1 MKDFDSKKK
10 IIMIVVSSLLLV
22 IGVTFAYFINK
33 SNKEASANVNIRSDS
48 LDKLTFNVDKDI
60 SLNPNQF
67 NFASGAGSLTDNAVA
82 SANLK
87 ASSLGNKASYNYYV
101 YLNITNNEFIYTTSD
116 SKPEIILTVTD
127 PTGAEVKSI
136 DGLTYYQN
144 IKIND
149 TNTINGFD
157 VTTKTGLIEIANKY
171 EISTTS
177 EVKQEW
183 NITLTFV
190 NLDSDQ
196 SKNSQKNLDGVVI
209 IQENVV
215 YDSIA
220 AACTGKEMGSCI
232 AENYISD
239 SSIYYHDSKLENGA
253 GDNSYRYAGASDSVN
268 NFVCFGSNADTCPNN
283 NLYRIIGVLDDQ
295 VKLIKYDYATKDML
309 GTDSSY
315 YTSYDADSF
324 SGESKGENALE
335 DISQYFRG
343 YDTAWSASKLNTLSL
358 NTNYINYLGTDWT
371 SKIATHTWIVG
382 GNTADNIYEVPVATT
397 YKNEIVS
404 PASNTTYDAKVGLMY
419 ASDFGFATSQST
431 WTSNLIDINL
441 NNSDLNWMF
450 MGVDEHTIIYS
461 LSESLPIIIVSSIEK
476 DMSYRDFVA
485 ILKRWGDWPSTLR
498 PVFYL
503 NNDVKLA
510 SGTGTISDPYRIEV

>member
-67 NFASGAGSLTDNAVA
+67 NFASGAGSLTDSAVA

-253 GDNSYRYAGASDSVN
+253 GDNSYRYAGSSDKVN
-268 NFVCFGSNADTCPNN
+268 NYVCFGSDASTCPTD
-283 NLYRIIGVLDDQ
+283 NLYQIIGVFNKQ
-295 VKLIKYDYATKDML
+295 IKLIKYDKAGSSLL
-309 GTDSSY
+309 GTNGDYESNDDY
-315 YTSYDADSF
+315 YW
-324 SGESKGENALE
+324 NN
-335 DISQYFRG
+335 
-343 YDTAWSASKLNTLSL
+343 DTRTNDWTVSPLNKVNL
-358 NTNYINYLGTDWT
+358 NTNYLNNIGTTWAN
-371 SKIATHTWIVG
+371 KIATHTWIIG
-382 GNTADNIYEVPVATT
+382 GNTYEAISNALIKTA
-397 YKNEIVS
+397 YQNEIVN
-404 PASNTTYDAKVGLMY
+404 PAKSTTYDAKIGLMY
-419 ASDFGFATSQST
+419 ASDFGYASSSDMWSRAPLLECGESEDVNWMRRPMFT
-431 WTSNLIDINL
+431 WTITPNSSDSIGVFYFSGSGIEGASVTL
-441 NNSDLNWMF
+441 NN
-450 MGVDEHTIIYS
+450 
-461 LSESLPIIIVSSIEK
+461 VS
-476 DMSYRDFVA
+476 V
-485 ILKRWGDWPSTLR
+485 R

-503 NNDVKLA
+503 NSSVKLA